1 MVISKGNKMNKL
13 RKNQVVYKD
22 WRVKSEGYFDKRRQV
37 MDIIYKARRI
47 YRDAPRVE
55 VKIMTKQGGLGWMN
69 KNIIAI
75 GEDVADNVLVHV
87 VLHELCH
94 AWFGLEHDE
103 KCPLM
108 KSLYNGT
115 ELAEKA
121 WERFEK
127 IVVDKIDAV

>member
-1 MVISKGNKMNKL
+1 MNKL

-22 WRVKSEGYFDKRRQV
+22 WRVKSEGYFDKRREV

-55 VKIMTKQGGLGWMN
+55 VKIITSTGGLGWVGL
-69 KNIIAI
+69 NIIAI
-75 GEDVADNVLVHV
+75 GEDVASEVLVHV

-94 AWFGLEHDE
+94 TWFKLEHDD

-108 KSLYNGT
+108 KPHYNGT

-121 WERFEK
+121 WARFEELVK
-127 IVVDKIDAV
+127 ENA

>member
-1 MVISKGNKMNKL
+1 MNKL
-13 RKNQVVYKD
+13 RKGQVVYKD
-22 WRVKSEGYFDKRRQV
+22 WTVKSDGYFDKRRQV

-47 YRDAPRVE
+47 YKNAPRVE
-55 VKIMTKQGGLGWMN
+55 VKIMTKQGGLGWLN

-75 GEDVADNVLVHV
+75 GEDVADEALVHV

-94 AWFGLEHDE
+94 TWFGLEHDE
-103 KCPLM
+103 NCPLM
-108 KSLYNGT
+108 KAEYNGT

-127 IVVDKIDAV
+127 IVVDTLNHI

>member
-1 MVISKGNKMNKL
+1 MNKL
-13 RKNQVVYKD
+13 RKGQKVYKN
-22 WRVKSEGYFDKRRQV
+22 WTIKSEDYFDKRRQV
-37 MDIIYKARRI
+37 MNIIYKARRI
-47 YRDAPRVE
+47 YRNAPRVE

-127 IVVDKIDAV
+127 IVVDTMNK

>member
-1 MVISKGNKMNKL
+1 MNKL
-13 RKNQVVYKD
+13 RKGQKVYKD
-22 WRVKSEGYFDKRRQV
+22 WTVKSDGYFDKRRQV

-47 YRDAPRVE
+47 YKNAPRVE

-94 AWFGLEHDE
+94 TWFGLEHDE

-108 KSLYNGT
+108 KAEYNGT
-115 ELAEKA
+115 ELADKA
-121 WERFEK
+121 WERFER
-127 IVVDKIDAV
+127 IVVDTMNK

>member
-1 MVISKGNKMNKL
+1 MNKL

-22 WRVKSEGYFDKRRQV
+22 WRVKSEGYFDKRREV

-55 VKIMTKQGGLGWMN
+55 VKIITSTGGLGWVGL
-69 KNIIAI
+69 NIIAI
-75 GEDVADNVLVHV
+75 GEDVADAVLVHV

-94 AWFGLEHDE
+94 TWFKLEHDE

-108 KSLYNGT
+108 KARYDGT
-115 ELAEKA
+115 ELAENA
-121 WERFEK
+121 WVRFEE
-127 IVVDKIDAV
+127 IVRKNT